1 MAKNLNLGNFLTI
14 SRSNIS
20 ELQIFL
26 KKIDFI
32 QIEEH
37 I

>member
-1 MAKNLNLGNFLTI
+1 MAKNLNLGSFLTI

-20 ELQIFL
+20 KFQFFWEIG
-26 KKIDFI
+26 FI
-32 QIEEH
+32 QIEGH

>member
-20 ELQIFL
+20 KLQIFL
-26 KKIDFI
+26 KIGYIEIDG
-32 QIEEH
+32 H